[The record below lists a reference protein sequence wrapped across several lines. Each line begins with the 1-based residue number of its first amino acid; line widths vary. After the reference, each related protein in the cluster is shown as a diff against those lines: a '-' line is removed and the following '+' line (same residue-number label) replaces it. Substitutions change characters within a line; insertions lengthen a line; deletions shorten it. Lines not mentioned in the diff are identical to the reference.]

1 MMNWTK
7 LFSANISIYNFFYH
21 KKTFNCKLKS

>member
-21 KKTFNCKLKS
+21 KKHLIVN